1 MPLKLSLTKGEK
13 LIVNGAVIKNDG
25 VDASLVFE
33 NQAHILRQKDILTNN
48 DAKTPA
54 SRVYMAL
61 QCAYMFPNNA
71 DAHIADFHELAA
83 EFGAAV
89 PSALYLVERVIDQ
102 ANREELY
109 NALKSC
115 RELIDYETEIL
126 THAAE

>member
-25 VDASLVFE
+25 ADASLVFE
-33 NQAHILRQKDILTNN
+33 NQAHILRQKDILTAN
-48 DAKTPA
+48 DATTPA

-61 QCAYMFPNNA
+61 QCAYIFPGNA
-71 DAHIADFHELAA
+71 AAHLSDFHELAA
-83 EFGAAV
+83 EFGAAA
-89 PSALYLVERVIDQ
+89 PSALSIVERIIDQ
-102 ANREELY
+102 ANRDELY